1 MWRSCAKF
9 QADAERLLADLPGAT
24 LATAATLALR
34 FESLLKSGGPLLG
47 YNNNI
52 PYKGNVY
59 HVQTEDSGSKRPH
72 VITHLFADGGR
83 IVSTAKTSYADI
95 VEVEDLSERVRA
107 LMREQHKKMV
117 IALRD
122 GEFDHLVDPSPP
134 GADDAPPPDLAALE
148 DEDAVPT
155 NPAPPSGPL
164 EGEVEPEPTSRP
176 PSPSS
181 PGSYSFVGSRSAPPK
196 PSSPPRN
203 SSPPPLSNERRPQSL
218 TPATG
223 SPVPLRSPSDAPPAY
238 DVTAGGSRRR
248 RSGPPRASQPPGA
261 AGHFGARYVSDRRFD
276 EVVLAFLKREQLS

>member
-1 MWRSCAKF
+1 
-9 QADAERLLADLPGAT
+9 
-24 LATAATLALR
+24 
-34 FESLLKSGGPLLG
+34 LKSGGPLLG

-95 VEVEDLSERVRA
+95 VESEDATERVRA
-107 LMREQHKKMV
+107 LMRDQHKKMV

-122 GEFDHLVDPSPP
+122 GEFDHLLDPSPP
-134 GADDAPPPDLAALE
+134 GAEDAPAPDLEALE

-155 NPAPPSGPL
+155 NPSPASNP
-164 EGEVEPEPTSRP
+164 GEDDAKAVA
-176 PSPSS
+176 SS
-181 PGSYSFVGSRSAPPK
+181 PGSYSFVGARSAPPK
-196 PSSPPRN
+196 PSPPPNR
-203 SSPPPLSNERRPQSL
+203 SSPPPNSGGRRAPAH

-223 SPVPLRSPSDAPPAY
+223 SPVPHASGSDAPPAF
-238 DVTAGGSRRR
+238 DVTATTAGRRR
-248 RSGPPRASQPPGA
+248 RSGPPPRPSQPPGA
-261 AGHFGARYVSDRRFD
+261 SGHFGARYVSDRRFD